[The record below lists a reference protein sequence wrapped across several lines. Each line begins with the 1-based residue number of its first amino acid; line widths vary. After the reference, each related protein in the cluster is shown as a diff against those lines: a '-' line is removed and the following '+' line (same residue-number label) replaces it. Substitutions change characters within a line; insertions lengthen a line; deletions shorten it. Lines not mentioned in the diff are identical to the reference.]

1 MDYILT
7 GKVIS
12 LFLVFSYGGAYAV
25 KWTRG
30 QAIGEFIALLAT
42 TGIVGFITL
51 QWLI

>member
-1 MDYILT
+1 MDYILI

-12 LFLVFSYGGAYAV
+12 LFLAFGYGGAYAV

-30 QAIGEFIALLAT
+30 QPIGEFIAWMAVI
-42 TGIVGFITL
+42 GIVGFITL